1 MVLFNDPQRYV
12 APEVY
17 TLLKNND
24 IISQLFRHIQ
34 VGQGQTREYQFTLA
48 THNISPYISEIWEHK
63 PENVAFADAKAR
75 SYIIQKDAQLHRE
88 QWINLAGPRGTR
100 KQQIASLFAYS
111 ILQGLEEMVFMGA
124 GAGIMPGGYQNGFF
138 NLVADASSSIHKPA
152 DCCSTGGTADTG
164 QDAYTGAGINSNCLN
179 VDLTKAFKELKSEG
193 FIARQDGLTG
203 GAKTMHIFFNHLA
216 WETIYIMPSYNGTYY
231 TDDTYQKILADNKVT
246 PVVADIIDSDYDGAD
261 DSTTQFVT
269 VPDILDNFVIGV
281 INSPR
286 QEPWAEALGQ
296 HGFEMW
302 SKFWGEF
309 VQFAIPKDNGTY
321 YKKAVHVMTIHP
333 YHTA

>member
-24 IISQLFRHIQ
+24 IISQLFRHVQ
-34 VGQGQTREYQFTLA
+34 VPAGQTREYQFTLA
-48 THNISPYISEIWEHK
+48 THNISPYISEIWGHK

-111 ILQGLEEMVFMGA
+111 ILQGLEEMAFMGA
-124 GAGIMPGGYQNGFF
+124 GTGIMPSGYQNGLF
-138 NLVADASSSIHKPA
+138 NLVADAASSIHKPA
-152 DCCSTGGTADTG
+152 DTCSTGGTAQTG
-164 QDAYTGAGINSNCLN
+164 QDAYSGAGINNNCMN
-179 VDLTKAFKELKSEG
+179 VDLTAALKELKAEG

-203 GAKTMHIFFNHLA
+203 SAKTLHLFFNHLA
-216 WETIYIMPSYNGTYY
+216 WLTIAKMPSYNGSYY
-231 TDDTYQKILADNKVT
+231 TDSYQKILEDNKVT

-261 DSTTQFVT
+261 NSSTQMMTI
-269 VPDILDNFVIGV
+269 PDIQDNFIIGV

-286 QEPWAEALGQ
+286 QEPWQEALAQ

-302 SKFWGEF
+302 SKFWGEW

-321 YKKAVHVMTIHP
+321 YKKAVHQMTIVP
-333 YHTA
+333 YHTS

>member
-24 IISQLFRHIQ
+24 IIPQLFRHIQ

-48 THNISPYISEIWEHK
+48 THNIAPYISEIWGHK

-100 KQQIASLFAYS
+100 KQQIASLFGYS
-111 ILQGLEEMVFMGA
+111 ILQGLEAMVFMGA
-124 GAGIMPGGYQNGFF
+124 GAGVMPGGYQNGFF
-138 NLVADASSSIHKPA
+138 NLVSDATSSIHKPA
-152 DCCSTGGTADTG
+152 DTCSTGGTADTG
-164 QDAYTGAGINSNCLN
+164 SSYTGGARTSIALH
-179 VDLTKAFKELKSEG
+179 VDLSKAFLELKAEG
-193 FIARQDGLTG
+193 FIARQNGLVG
-203 GAKTMHIFFNHLA
+203 SAKTKHIFLNQLA
-216 WETIYIMPSYNGTYY
+216 YEMIYSMPMYNGASYGDSY
-231 TDDTYQKILADNKVT
+231 KKILDDNQVT
-246 PVVADIIDSDYDGAD
+246 PVVADIIDADYAGAD
-261 DSTTQFVT
+261 DGTTQLVT
-269 VPDILDNFVIGV
+269 VPDIQDNFIIGV

-286 QEPWAEALGQ
+286 QEPWQEALAQ

-321 YKKAVHVMTIHP
+321 YKKAVHVLNIVP
-333 YHTA
+333 YNSA